1 MPNTSTSVV
10 QPEILENNK
19 TTINSFLKQ
28 SYEQAKKQIGSGV
41 SFIQGS
47 VAYIQDSVSYIQ
59 DGVSFLKAEFSSFY
73 HESGQCLS
81 RMSLPVNNFLK
92 DHTQIETELLQEISK
107 ESAHY
112 MLMNGEMVPVEKVL
126 GMPMEENH

>member
-1 MPNTSTSVV
+1 MIDTSTRVV
-10 QPEILENNK
+10 QPEIAETNK
-19 TTINSFLKQ
+19 PTINSFLKQ

-41 SFIQGS
+41 SFIQG
-47 VAYIQDSVSYIQ
+47 
-59 DGVSFLKAEFSSFY
+59 GVSFIQDRVSFIKEEFSSFY
-73 HESGQCLS
+73 HESGQCLN

-112 MLMNGEMVPVEKVL
+112 LLMNGEMVPVEKVL
-126 GMPMEENH
+126 TMPMEENH

>member
-1 MPNTSTSVV
+1 MPTTSTSLV

-28 SYEQAKKQIGSGV
+28 SYEQAKKQIETGV
-41 SFIQGS
+41 SF
-47 VAYIQDSVSYIQ
+47 IQDSVSYIQ
-59 DGVSFLKAEFSSFY
+59 EGVSFLKDEFSSFY

-107 ESAHY
+107 ESAHL